1 MTHTDTLNT
10 LSALRTA
17 LIERAEP
24 TAELAERTAA
34 VLAGAHAPATSP
46 ASPTA
51 TKHYAAALYER
62 IAAHLAER
70 PIAAAAY
77 VLAAQCA
84 FLAGD
89 YPRTAALIAA
99 AESHAAHHSG
109 DVPPLARLL
118 KLDHRVRA
126 HTEP

>member
-17 LIERAEP
+17 LIERTEP
-24 TAELAERTAA
+24 TADLAERTAT
-34 VLAGAHAPATSP
+34 VLTGAHARHLAGV
-46 ASPTA
+46 ADRHEA
-51 TKHYAAALYER
+51 RAAELYER
-62 IAAHLAER
+62 IATHLGPR

-84 FLAGD
+84 FLAAD
-89 YPRTAALIAA
+89 YRRAAALLAD
-99 AESHAAHHSG
+99 AETHAARHGG

-118 KLDHRVRA
+118 KLDHRVSV
-126 HTEP
+126 HITP

>member
-17 LIERAEP
+17 LIERTEP
-24 TAELAERTAA
+24 TADLAVRTAT
-34 VLAGAHAPATSP
+34 VLTGAHARHLAGV
-46 ASPTA
+46 ADRHEA
-51 TKHYAAALYER
+51 RAAELYER
-62 IAAHLAER
+62 IATHLGPR

-84 FLAGD
+84 FLAAD
-89 YPRTAALIAA
+89 YRLTAALLAA
-99 AESHAAHHSG
+99 AETHAARHGG

-118 KLDHRVRA
+118 KLDHRVSA
-126 HTEP
+126 HTTP

>member
-17 LIERAEP
+17 LIERTEP
-24 TAELAERTAA
+24 TADLAERTAV
-34 VLAGAHAPATSP
+34 VLTGAHARHLAGV
-46 ASPTA
+46 ADRHEA
-51 TKHYAAALYER
+51 RAAALYER
-62 IAAHLAER
+62 IATHLGPR

-84 FLAGD
+84 FLAAD
-89 YPRTAALIAA
+89 YRRTAALLAA
-99 AESHAAHHSG
+99 AETHAARHGG

-118 KLDHRVRA
+118 KLDHRVNA
-126 HTEP
+126 HIQP

>member
-1 MTHTDTLNT
+1 MTHTDTLDT

-17 LIERAEP
+17 LIEHAEP
-24 TAELAERTAA
+24 TAELAERTAHP
-34 VLAGAHAPATSP
+34 LAGAHARHLTGVSDRHEAP
-46 ASPTA
+46 
-51 TKHYAAALYER
+51 AAALYER

-89 YPRTAALIAA
+89 YPHTAALLAA
-99 AESHAAHHSG
+99 AESHAARHSG

-118 KLDHRVRA
+118 KLDHRVNV
-126 HTEP
+126 HIQP

>member
-1 MTHTDTLNT
+1 MTHHDTLNT
-10 LSALRTA
+10 LSALRAA

-34 VLAGAHAPATSP
+34 VLAGAHARHLAGV
-46 ASPTA
+46 ADRHEA
-51 TKHYAAALYER
+51 HAAALYER

-84 FLAGD
+84 FLADD
-89 YPRTAALIAA
+89 YHRTAGLIVM
-99 AESHAAHHSG
+99 AESHADRHSG

-118 KLDHRVRA
+118 KLDYRVRA
-126 HTEP
+126 HIEP

>member
-1 MTHTDTLNT
+1 MTHTDTLDT
-10 LSALRTA
+10 LSALRVA

-24 TAELAERTAA
+24 TADLAERTAA
-34 VLAGAHAPATSP
+34 VLAGGHARHLAGV
-46 ASPTA
+46 ADQHEA
-51 TKHYAAALYER
+51 RAAQLYER

-70 PIAAAAY
+70 PVAAAAY

-89 YPRTAALIAA
+89 YHRTAALIGA
-99 AESHAAHHSG
+99 AEAHAARHSG

-118 KLDHRVRA
+118 KLDHRVSA
-126 HTEP
+126 HIQP